1 MRIIAL
7 EEHFAT
13 PGLMAGPGAWLA
25 SYPQWVDPLLDIG
38 DGRVAAMD
46 AAGIDTAVLSLT
58 APGVEQLEGPEAVTL
73 ARESNDILGKAVR
86 EHGGRL
92 AGFATVPISV
102 PGAAAEEL
110 ERAVRDYGFLGVI
123 INGHSSGRYLD
134 DPFFR
139 PVLDRVAALG
149 IPVYLHPTLP
159 PPAVVEACY
168 AGLPD
173 PVSSALSTVGWG
185 WHANT
190 ATHVLRLILG
200 GVFDRYPGL
209 QLIIGHM
216 GETLPFMLPRF
227 DSVLPPPLTRL
238 RRPVSAYLRENVS
251 YTFANFNDQAT
262 FANLRA
268 QVGIDRIMFSADYPF
283 GSMAEGRQ
291 FLDALPLS
299 AGERDQIACQNAE
312 KLLVR
317 S

>member
-1 MRIIAL
+1 MRVIAL

-13 PGLMAGPGAWLA
+13 PGLMEGPGAWLA

-58 APGVEQLEGPEAVTL
+58 APGVEQLEGPEAVKL
-73 ARESNDILGKAVR
+73 ARESNNILGRAVR
-86 EHGGRL
+86 EHSGRL
-92 AGFATVPISV
+92 AGFAAVPISV
-102 PGAAAEEL
+102 PDAAADEL
-110 ERAVRDYGFLGVI
+110 ERAVREHGFLGAV

-139 PVLDRVAALG
+139 PVLDRVTALG

-168 AGLPD
+168 AGVPD
-173 PVSSALSTVGWG
+173 HVSFALSTVGWG

-209 QLIIGHM
+209 QIIIGHM

-227 DSVLPPPLTRL
+227 DTVLPPQLTHL

-262 FANLRA
+262 FANLLA

-283 GSMAEGRQ
+283 GSMAEGRE
-291 FLDALPLS
+291 FLDALPIS
-299 AGERDQIACQNAE
+299 AREREQIAYQNAE

>member
-1 MRIIAL
+1 MRMIAL

-13 PGLMAGPGAWLA
+13 PGLMEGPGAWLA
-25 SYPQWVDPLLDIG
+25 SYPQLAVPLLDIG

-58 APGVEQLEGPEAVTL
+58 APGVEQLESSEAVQL
-73 ARESNDILGKAVR
+73 ARESNDILGNAVL
-86 EHGGRL
+86 EHSGRL

-102 PGAAAEEL
+102 PDAAADEL
-110 ERAVRDYGFLGVI
+110 ERAVREYGFPGAV

-139 PVLDRVAALG
+139 PVLDRVTALK

-168 AGLPD
+168 ANLPD
-173 PVSSALSTVGWG
+173 QISFALSTVGWG

-200 GVFDRYPGL
+200 GVFDRYPDL
-209 QLIIGHM
+209 QIIIGHM

-227 DSVLPPPLTRL
+227 DAVLPPQLTHL
-238 RRPVSAYLRENVS
+238 RRQVSAYLRENVS

-262 FANLRA
+262 FANLLA
-268 QVGIDRIMFSADYPF
+268 QVGIHRILFSTDYPF
-283 GSMAEGRQ
+283 GSMAEGRE
-291 FLDALPLS
+291 FLDALPIS
-299 AGERDQIACQNAE
+299 QHDREQIAHKSTE
-312 KLLVR
+312 KLLR
-317 S
+317 M